1 MIESGSDIISTGEEQ
16 WILHTFHLVCPGHQL
31 AERTGRTA

>member
-1 MIESGSDIISTGEEQ
+1 MIESGSDIIITGGEQ
-16 WILHTFHLVCPGHQL
+16 WILHTFHLVYPAHQL

>member
-16 WILHTFHLVCPGHQL
+16 WILHTFRLVCPGHQL
-31 AERTGRTA
+31 AVCTGRTA

>member
-1 MIESGSDIISTGEEQ
+1 MIESGSDIISTGGEQ
-16 WILHTFHLVCPGHQL
+16 WILHTFRLVRPGHQL